1 MKKLYIFG
9 PPMSGKNIL
18 WKLLDG
24 HPKLF
29 VNHVHYSIGTH
40 FLKDNVV
47 NYYKNKKSNPIMQD
61 KKKLITIDLK
71 INEQTSIN
79 LTIGEFFES
88 LYRFTSYKDLY
99 TLSKNNILITHN
111 KELDNEYNNWSFE
124 IEKFEKYIS
133 DEIFDCNKSITVDQ
147 LISKLQELFCKANNV
162 DFNEITYFVDC
173 LPNEIS
179 ILNKLKNDVKNIDI
193 IFLKRNAV
201 DHCYANMRRN
211 FLSRNN
217 KKSLLKKIF
226 LNENN
231 IEFYYILNQYNF
243 YHKHIYSYLNK
254 LKNFNLE
261 EKYII
266 IEFENLIMRTKDS
279 MKKIINHLKI
289 DENANLLKLSSN
301 GQLINEKKNSL
312 NNINDK
318 AENIFSKK
326 EINEIENFYS
336 TNIKYKKIFNLKFLV
351 KVFLKKYS

>member
-88 LYRFTSYKDLY
+88 LYRFTSYKSLY

-133 DEIFDCNKSITVDQ
+133 DEIFNCNKSITVDQ
-147 LISKLQELFCKANNV
+147 LITKLQELYCKANNV
-162 DFNEITYFVDC
+162 DFN
-173 LPNEIS
+173 
-179 ILNKLKNDVKNIDI
+179 
-193 IFLKRNAV
+193 
-201 DHCYANMRRN
+201 
-211 FLSRNN
+211 
-217 KKSLLKKIF
+217 
-226 LNENN
+226 
-231 IEFYYILNQYNF
+231 
-243 YHKHIYSYLNK
+243 
-254 LKNFNLE
+254 
-261 EKYII
+261 
-266 IEFENLIMRTKDS
+266 
-279 MKKIINHLKI
+279 
-289 DENANLLKLSSN
+289 
-301 GQLINEKKNSL
+301 
-312 NNINDK
+312 
-318 AENIFSKK
+318 
-326 EINEIENFYS
+326 
-336 TNIKYKKIFNLKFLV
+336 
-351 KVFLKKYS
+351 